1 MTSRFSK
8 NGRVGPLGQEGA
20 LNLASVRRQTRSARL
35 KALRS
40 ALAVVA
46 VAGLGLVAGCSSE
59 PDTLAQNY
67 GDVVEQDYFSSDGA
81 FSFISLGNRG
91 EALSF
96 SGDLDIGGTWSSA
109 DYDNKPMVVNFWFAG
124 CPPCRVEAPDLEDL
138 NQEFKAQG
146 VEFIGVNIL
155 DRAPTALSFA
165 EEFGVT
171 YPSLMDAESG
181 QVRLSFAGQASPSAV
196 PTTLILDHQHRVAA
210 RVNGLI
216 TDVDL
221 MRTMISDVLAEAP
234 Q

>member
-1 MTSRFSK
+1 MTSHIS
-8 NGRVGPLGQEGA
+8 NDGGMVPLGQDVATNVPSDG
-20 LNLASVRRQTRSARL
+20 RRKRSTRP
-35 KALRS
+35 KMLRS
-40 ALAVVA
+40 ALAIVA

-91 EALSF
+91 EELSF
-96 SGDLDIGGTWSSA
+96 SGALDIGGTWSSA
-109 DYDNKPMVVNFWFAG
+109 DYDNQPMVVNFWFAG

-138 NQEFKAQG
+138 NQEFTPQG

-221 MRTMISDVLAEAP
+221 LRTMISDVLAEAP

>member
-1 MTSRFSK
+1 MTSRFRK
-8 NGRVGPLGQEGA
+8 DGGIVPLGQEGA
-20 LNLASVRRQTRSARL
+20 INPTSDPRQKRSARP

-40 ALAVVA
+40 VLAVVA

-59 PDTLAQNY
+59 PDTLAQDY

-109 DYDNKPMVVNFWFAG
+109 DYDSQPMVVNFWFAG

-138 NQEFKAQG
+138 NQEFTPQG

-171 YPSLMDAESG
+171 YASLMDAESG